1 MSAVGV
7 MDAVQKGYLKN
18 MYFGIAQDAE
28 ATNLLEVNPFGTTQ
42 ESLANSMRHLHRSVS
57 L

>member
-1 MSAVGV
+1 MPATLNDMSPAANLPTGV

-28 ATNLLEVNPFGTTQ
+28 ATNLLEVGCTV
-42 ESLANSMRHLHRSVS
+42 L
-57 L
+57 

>member
-1 MSAVGV
+1 MPCFLIMPATLNDMSPAANLPTGV

-28 ATNLLEVNPFGTTQ
+28 ATNLLEVGCTV
-42 ESLANSMRHLHRSVS
+42 L
-57 L
+57 